1 MALAGGCEGT
11 IGVQI
16 RELIADARA
25 GDLDSLNALMRHYRG
40 YLRILA
46 GNSLDGVLRV
56 KADPSDVAQEVLYA
70 ASRDFAG
77 FRGDSERELIGWL
90 RKILAHSIANL
101 VRRYRRTGARQ
112 IDREQSIEAD
122 LDRSSMALGSMLA
135 GRETAPSQAASE
147 RERSVVLANALSRL
161 PDDYRQVIILRDLEQ
176 RSWAECGHRMG
187 RSPDAVRMLWS
198 RALAS
203 LGPLLREILD

>member
-1 MALAGGCEGT
+1 MAVTEEHAVDVSEM
-11 IGVQI
+11 IV
-16 RELIADARA
+16 EARN
-25 GDLDSLNALMRHYRG
+25 GDSVALNRLMAHYRG
-40 YLRILA
+40 YLRVLA
-46 GNSLDGVLRV
+46 GHSLDGVLRV

-77 FRGDSERELIGWL
+77 FRGESERELIGWL

-101 VRRYRRTGARQ
+101 VRRYRRTGARE
-112 IDREQSIEAD
+112 IEREQSIEAD

-135 GRETAPSQAASE
+135 GREPAPSQAASE

-161 PDDYRQVIILRDLEQ
+161 PDDHRQIVILRDLEQ

-187 RSPDAVRMLWS
+187 RSPDAVRRLWS

-203 LGPLLREILD
+203 LGPLLREILE